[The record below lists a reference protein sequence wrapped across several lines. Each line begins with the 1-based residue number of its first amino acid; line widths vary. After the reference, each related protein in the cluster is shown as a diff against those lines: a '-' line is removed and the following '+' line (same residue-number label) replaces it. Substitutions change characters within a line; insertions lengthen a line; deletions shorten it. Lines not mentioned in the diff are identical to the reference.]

1 MTVTLLA
8 IAIAFWV
15 LLVYYTVLTVGG
27 AIFRVKASTKSSPA
41 LESYPS
47 VSVLIPAHNEGKV
60 LGKTLRS
67 MVQLVYPGDLTVYV
81 LNDNSQDETG
91 EVADAYAEVFTR
103 IQHVRVPSG
112 SPKGKSRV
120 LNYGLSLAK
129 SDYVAVYDADNQ
141 PEPQALKLLV
151 EAAVRTPGAAGA
163 VGYVKT
169 LNEQRNWLTRMISLE
184 FSTFQLLMQSGRW
197 LFFKL
202 GSLTGTNMLVK
213 RSDLLDVGGW
223 DPYAL
228 AEDAELTLQL
238 TAKGKLLPVV
248 PESRTWEQ
256 EPETLRVWLRQR
268 TRWMQGNLYLIE
280 KTMRTPSW
288 IRGRTLIHTLQTLL
302 VYVCFVFF
310 LLVSDVWFVLGL
322 FGVVHTEYIRTP
334 LLLIWAE
341 SWLLYSLQIFSALM
355 TDSNVTIR
363 NVIGVSLMYFSYAQ
377 MWIYLLVRA
386 SLKHIKHRL
395 SRAEVTWD
403 KTIRF

>member
-1 MTVTLLA
+1 MTITLLV

-15 LLVYYTVLTVGG
+15 LLVYYTVLTIGG
-27 AIFRVKASTKSSPA
+27 AIFRAKASSKSSLA

-60 LGKTLRS
+60 LGNTLRA

-112 SPKGKSRV
+112 SPQGKSRV

-197 LFFKL
+197 CFFKL

-238 TAKGKLLPVV
+238 TAKGKLLPIV

-256 EPETLRVWLRQR
+256 EPETVRVWLRQR

-280 KTMRTPSW
+280 KTLRTPSW
-288 IRGRTLIHTLQTLL
+288 IRGRVLIHTLQTLL

-395 SRAEVTWD
+395 SHAEVTWD